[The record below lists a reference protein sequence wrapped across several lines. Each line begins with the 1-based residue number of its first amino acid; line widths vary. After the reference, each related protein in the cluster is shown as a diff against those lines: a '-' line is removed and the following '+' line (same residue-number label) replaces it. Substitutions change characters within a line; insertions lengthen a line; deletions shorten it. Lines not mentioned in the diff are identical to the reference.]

1 MASEKAEKAKQAAE
15 AVVKEKEKGRA
26 KGVVRDA
33 LAWAAKGVAWAA
45 FWTLVAM
52 LVIGTAS
59 AVLPLVA
66 ANMVVLSGVTGES
79 AWYVWL
85 ELSVIPFLFVAGLMF
100 IGEAALIRK
109 LMGWFSRRVIKRIDR
124 IGIKRGSWQ
133 DRG

>member
-1 MASEKAEKAKQAAE
+1 MATEKAERRKQAAAE
-15 AVVKEKEKGRA
+15 GAAKEKGQA

-33 LAWAAKGVAWAA
+33 LAWAAKGVAWAV
-45 FWTLVAM
+45 FWVLVAM
-52 LVIGTAS
+52 LAIGTAS

-85 ELSVIPFLFVAGLMF
+85 ELSVIPFLFVVGLMF

-109 LMGWFSRRVIKRIDR
+109 LTRWFSKAIIGRIDR
-124 IGIKRGSWQ
+124 IGIKRGGWQ